1 MAITLWTVF
10 TVTFFLMRA
19 VPGGPLDSERALDP
33 AIEQNMRAR
42 YHLDDPILVQYWTEL
57 KRDLTGDLG
66 YCYRRADI
74 SVNEIIAQG
83 LPISAALGAMA
94 LIFATSLGLTAGI
107 VSAVRRQSWLD
118 FSLMSLATVGIALPN
133 FVIAGFAILLFVF
146 IWPVFPAGGWGSISQ
161 LILPA
166 FCLGAPY
173 AAYIARLSRTG
184 MLEVLS
190 QDYIRT
196 AYAKGLT
203 TRGVVLRHAMKG
215 AMLPVVSFLGPAI
228 AGILTGSLV
237 IEQIFFIPGLGVHFV
252 QSALTRDW
260 TLAMGLVLLYTVILY
275 AMNFLVD
282 LAYVVL
288 DPRVKLN

>member
-1 MAITLWTVF
+1 MAITLWIEF
-10 TVTFFLMRA
+10 TVTFFLMRS
-19 VPGGPLDSERALDP
+19 VPGGPLDNERALEP

-42 YHLDDPILVQYWTEL
+42 YHLDDPLLVQYWTEL

-66 YCYRRADI
+66 FCFRRADI
-74 SVNEIIAQG
+74 SVNEIISQG
-83 LPISAALGAMA
+83 LPISAALGTLAIAFA
-94 LIFATSLGLTAGI
+94 LTLGLTAGI

-118 FSLMSLATVGIALPN
+118 FSLMSLATIGIALPN

-146 IWPVFPAGGWGSISQ
+146 IWPFFPAGGWGSLNQ

-203 TRGVVLRHAMKG
+203 
-215 AMLPVVSFLGPAI
+215 
-228 AGILTGSLV
+228 
-237 IEQIFFIPGLGVHFV
+237 
-252 QSALTRDW
+252 
-260 TLAMGLVLLYTVILY
+260 
-275 AMNFLVD
+275 
-282 LAYVVL
+282 
-288 DPRVKLN
+288 